1 MLCKVLREKMIGII
15 LLDTRF
21 PRLIGD
27 IGNRETFSFPVL
39 YEKVE
44 GASPVRLIRERDRT
58 LLPRFIEA
66 ARSLIGRGARAIT
79 TSCGFLALWQKEIA
93 SAVRVPVFTSSLIQI
108 PWVYEMM
115 GRKGK
120 IGVMT
125 IDAHSL
131 TEDHLKAVHAD
142 SIPLVIH
149 GIRREGE
156 FYRVFAMDHP
166 DLDYP
171 KAEKEIGEEVSKLT
185 KENPDLTAM
194 ILECTNLSVF
204 KKAIRKESGIP
215 LFDHLTLM
223 DYVWSS
229 LKE

>member
-1 MLCKVLREKMIGII
+1 MIGII
-15 LLDTRF
+15 LLDTQF

-44 GASPVRLIRERDRT
+44 GAFPLKLIKEKDKT

-66 ARSLIGRGARAIT
+66 ARSLINRGAQAIT

-93 SAVRVPVFTSSLIQI
+93 SVLRVPVFTSSLIQI
-108 PWVYEMM
+108 PWVYEMV
-115 GRKGK
+115 GRRGR

-125 IDAHSL
+125 IDASSL
-131 TEDHLKAVHAD
+131 TKDHLKGVSAEA
-142 SIPLVIH
+142 IPLVIR
-149 GIRREGE
+149 GVRREGE
-156 FYRVFAMDHP
+156 FYRVFAMNHQ
-166 DLDYP
+166 DLDYS
-171 KAEKEIGEEVSKLT
+171 KAEQEVVGEVSNLV
-185 KENPDLTAM
+185 KENRDLSAI
-194 ILECTNLSVF
+194 ILECTNMSVF
-204 KKAIRKESGIP
+204 RKAIRKEIGIP
-215 LFDHLTLM
+215 LFDHLSLM

>member
-1 MLCKVLREKMIGII
+1 MLFIEEEKMIGII
-15 LLDTRF
+15 LLDTQF

-44 GASPVRLIRERDRT
+44 GAFPLRLVKERDRS

-66 ARSLIGRGARAIT
+66 AQSLIDRGARAIT
-79 TSCGFLALWQKEIA
+79 TSCGFLALWQEEIA
-93 SAVRVPVFTSSLIQI
+93 SAVSVPVFTSSLIQI

-115 GRKGK
+115 GRRGR

-125 IDAHSL
+125 IDDQSL
-131 TEDHLKAVHAD
+131 TADHLKGVNAD
-142 SIPLVIH
+142 AIPLVIR
-149 GIRREGE
+149 GMRREGE
-156 FYRVFAMDHP
+156 FYRVFARNHQ
-166 DLDYP
+166 DLDYS
-171 KAEKEIGEEVSKLT
+171 KAEQEIVAEVSNLV
-185 KENPDLTAM
+185 KESQDLSA
-194 ILECTNLSVF
+194 IVLECTNMSVF
-204 KKAIRKESGIP
+204 RKAIRKEIRIP
-215 LFDHLTLM
+215 LFDHLSLM